1 MKALLRSIVLCTSAL
16 SLTACSS
23 MMGGN
28 LVEDNQPVGRITI
41 VNNSG
46 IAMNVVTLSKCS
58 AMSHGMS
65 RLNGGET
72 IPSGYSRS
80 WTVNAGCWDI
90 GVGRS
95 GACSGGSCSWH
106 EAYDKVEVRAGQ
118 TAVSRWGSRG
128 AN

>member
-1 MKALLRSIVLCTSAL
+1 MKALLRSITLGSAAL

-58 AMSHGMS
+58 AMSHGFS
-65 RLNGGET
+65 RLGSGET

-95 GACSGGSCSWH
+95 GSCSGGSCSWH
-106 EAYDKVEVRAGQ
+106 EAYDKVQVRAGQ
-118 TAVSRWGSRG
+118 TTVSRWGPGG

>member
-1 MKALLRSIVLCTSAL
+1 MKALLNALALTAGAL

-28 LVEDNQPVGRITI
+28 LVEQGQPVGRITI

-46 IAMNVVTLSKCS
+46 ITMNVVTLSKCS
-58 AMSHGMS
+58 AMSHGFS
-65 RLNGGET
+65 RLGNGET

-80 WTVNAGCWDI
+80 WTVNAGCWDV
-90 GVGRS
+90 GVGRTGS
-95 GACSGGSCSWH
+95 CGGGSCNWH

-118 TAVSRWGSRG
+118 TTVSRWGPSG